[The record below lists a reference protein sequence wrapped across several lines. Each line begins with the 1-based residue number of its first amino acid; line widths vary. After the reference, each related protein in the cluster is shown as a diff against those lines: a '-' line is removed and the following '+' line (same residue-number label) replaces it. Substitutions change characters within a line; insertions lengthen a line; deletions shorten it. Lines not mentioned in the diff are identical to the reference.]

1 MGKRTEQDYTMANN
15 KYLDAFMKT
24 FPYEG
29 LTYDDV
35 TLVTQY
41 ADFLPDDASLET
53 QLTSRQKM
61 KIPFV
66 SAAMDTV
73 TEAPMA
79 IAMALAG
86 GIGVIHKNL
95 EEDEQAKEVA
105 KVKNHLNGLIA
116 SPVCFHAN
124 DDIAY
129 LRAEKKRRGLKF
141 NGFPVLDDQDRL
153 VGMITSSDMR
163 FAPMNAA
170 TLKDVMQ
177 KTLITAKPGTSLK
190 KAYEIMRANK
200 LGKLP
205 LVDKAGHVVGLYSF
219 TDVQRLVE
227 NQNPTYNCDDKFR
240 LRVSASVSGGKGDLS
255 RMEKLADAGVD
266 VVVVDSAHGHSKGIM
281 DMTKYIVKH
290 FPKVDVIAGNIATG
304 EAALALAKCG
314 AHAVKVGIGPGSICT
329 TRVVC
334 GVGIPQLT
342 AVYSAAKALRGTG
355 VPVIADGGIK
365 LSGDVPKALAA
376 GASSVM
382 LGSVLAGTEESPGEK
397 IYANGRKYVTYRG
410 MGSMAALK
418 NGKGSRAR
426 YFQDNEADENLV
438 PQGIEGMV
446 PYSGHVSAIM
456 TQFCGGLR
464 ASLGYCGTKTVAE
477 LQARGK
483 FYRVTAAGQREARP
497 HDITIT
503 KEAPNYRT

>member
-1 MGKRTEQDYTMANN
+1 MNRE
-15 KYLDAFMKT
+15 LDAFMKT

-53 QLTSRQKM
+53 NLTSRTKM
-61 KIPFV
+61 KIPFM

-86 GIGVIHKNL
+86 GIGCIHKNL

-105 KVKNHLNGLIA
+105 KVKTYLNGLIA
-116 SPVCFHAN
+116 SPVCFHAD
-124 DDIAY
+124 DDISF
-129 LRAEKKRRGLKF
+129 LRSEKKRMGLKF
-141 NGFPVLDDQDRL
+141 NGFPVLDSEERL

-163 FAPMNAA
+163 FAPMEARK
-170 TLKDVMQ
+170 LRDVMQ
-177 KTLITAKPGTSLK
+177 PAPITAKPGTSLK
-190 KAYEIMRANK
+190 KAYDLMRAAK
-200 LGKLP
+200 VGKLP
-205 LVDKAGHVVGLYSF
+205 LVDRAGRVVGLYSF

-227 NQNPTYNCDDKFR
+227 NKNPTYNCDEKYR
-240 LRVSASVSGGKGDLS
+240 LRVSASVSGGKGDIS
-255 RMEKLADAGVD
+255 RMEKLAEAGVD

-281 DMTKYIVKH
+281 DMTKYIVRN

-304 EAALALAKCG
+304 EAAVALARCG

-342 AVYSAAKALRGTG
+342 AVYNAAKALRGSG
-355 VPVIADGGIK
+355 VSVIADGGIK

-376 GASSVM
+376 GADSVM

-397 IYANGRKYVTYRG
+397 IYQNGRQYVLYRG

-426 YFQDNEADENLV
+426 YFQDNEADDDLV

-446 PYSGHVSAIM
+446 PYSGRVKSIM

-464 ASLGYCGTKTVAE
+464 ASLGYCGSKTISE
-477 LQARGK
+477 LHEKAK
-483 FYRVTAAGQREARP
+483 FYRVTAAGLREARP

-503 KEAPNYRT
+503 KEAPNYRA

>member
-1 MGKRTEQDYTMANN
+1 MAAN

-24 FPYEG
+24 FPFEG

-53 QLTSRQKM
+53 KLTSRQKM
-61 KIPFV
+61 KVPFI

-79 IAMALAG
+79 ISMALAG

-95 EEDEQAKEVA
+95 EEDDQAAEVA
-105 KVKNHLNGLIA
+105 KVKNYLNGLIA
-116 SPVCFHAN
+116 KPVCFHAN
-124 DDIAY
+124 DDISF
-129 LRAEKKRRGLKF
+129 LRAEKRRLGLKF
-141 NGFPVLDDQDRL
+141 NGFPVLDDQERL
-153 VGMITSSDMR
+153 VGMITSGDMR
-163 FAPMNAA
+163 YAPMDAMK
-170 TLKDVMQ
+170 LSDVMQ
-177 KTLITAKPGTSLK
+177 KDPITAKPGLSLK
-190 KAYEIMRANK
+190 KAYELMRANK
-200 LGKLP
+200 IGKLP

-227 NQNPTYNCDDKFR
+227 NKNPTYNCDDQFR

-255 RMEKLADAGVD
+255 RLEKLAAAGVD

-281 DMTKYIVKH
+281 EMTKYIVRH

-304 EAALALAKCG
+304 EAALDLAKCG

-342 AVYSAAKALRGTG
+342 AVYSAAKALRGSG
-355 VPVIADGGIK
+355 VAVIADGGIK

-376 GASSVM
+376 GADSVM
-382 LGSVLAGTEESPGEK
+382 LGSVLAGTEESPGE
-397 IYANGRKYVTYRG
+397 
-410 MGSMAALK
+410 
-418 NGKGSRAR
+418 
-426 YFQDNEADENLV
+426 
-438 PQGIEGMV
+438 
-446 PYSGHVSAIM
+446 
-456 TQFCGGLR
+456 
-464 ASLGYCGTKTVAE
+464 
-477 LQARGK
+477 
-483 FYRVTAAGQREARP
+483 
-497 HDITIT
+497 
-503 KEAPNYRT
+503 